1 MWLID
6 LSLLRLFPG
15 QLQRGGVESRAMSV
29 VQLAGV
35 SFAVEANGLSDN
47 SPFVWVA
54 TRVQSTDRPTP
65 LLVIADVVD
74 AVPDAATVAQEI
86 VRGVSVYLQHVD
98 QAHPDEALKRCF
110 ATANIRVLEENRNRT
125 GMRRLHLG
133 LTCVMIDGQ
142 GLYVA
147 QCAPSQLLVWQ
158 DANLVE
164 LPSLST
170 WSARD
175 ITGTFTSLSYPLGFQ
190 QDIVPR
196 ISYTEWEPGDVVAAV
211 SWQLARHLDDT
222 GLLDHRTGVD
232 VLYQAL
238 SDDELASASRYVHG
252 AVFRLGT
259 VAGIGNK
266 VPDVR
271 DPQQLIK
278 PDPGIAPDFGSRIAP
293 VSDTLDPGHFLDS
306 YTDELPTIRTETLS
320 VDKDAEVVELT
331 VSSPTFSGRQHSS
344 KRRATQDRGGNSRKR
359 ETGHQRG
366 GSGRPPARRGHI
378 VEILAGLL
386 LSLSAA
392 VVGVWQIS
400 KRDRPI
406 HGPKDDGTLGLPHLQ
421 RWSHSYHA
429 PRFQN
434 VRRVS
439 PRMQVNRFLAAGAA
453 VVILAIAGLMA
464 FNAINNQESTGSQ
477 DFQAR
482 LVEISTIRASIDTSI
497 PSDVNYQ
504 ALQGA
509 HAALVEM
516 EGSAPSDEMLAG
528 VHEEQAA
535 VATAIT
541 ELTGSTTL
549 SAVQV
554 LGALPP
560 VEEGVTPRLFTGAGR
575 VFVLSDSLYELDTI
589 NGNLILLLAAGQE
602 VGGSPVGTMLAA
614 TWNEDRL
621 MVVDS
626 MNVFVRNPGT
636 GEWQRVPLGVI
647 TEGGFADFSAVTAFD
662 RNLYFLSDG
671 LGKIYKYDALDFGAP
686 PEDWASATTGDALS
700 DGVDFHIDGFI
711 HVLGSDG
718 RIMSFFRSA
727 IERTIEPVVRP
738 EGIQATAF
746 QPVLGGKYFY
756 IVDGGNG
763 RIVAINNEGQL
774 FQQFTTGPD
783 QPSLRG
789 ATDLVINESNG
800 LSYMLVNNTLFTV
813 RLTVPGE

>member
-1 MWLID
+1 MTA
-6 LSLLRLFPG
+6 G
-15 QLQRGGVESRAMSV
+15 GGVESRIMSV
-29 VQLAGV
+29 VQIAGG

-47 SPFVWVA
+47 SPFVWSA
-54 TRVQSTDRPTP
+54 TRIQSGPRPTP

-98 QAHPDEALKRCF
+98 HPDPREALARCF
-110 ATANIRVLEENRNRT
+110 ATANERVLSENSNRT

-133 LTCVMIDGQ
+133 LTCVMLDGH

-158 DANLVE
+158 DTNLVE

-190 QDIVPR
+190 KDLEPR

-211 SWQLARHLDDT
+211 SWQLARHLSDA
-222 GLLDHRTGVD
+222 GSLDHGTGSD
-232 VLYQAL
+232 VLYHAL
-238 SDDELASASRYVHG
+238 SDDGLVSAGRYIHG
-252 AVFRLGT
+252 AVFRLGD
-259 VAGIGNK
+259 VGAAGRM

-271 DPQQLIK
+271 DPRQL
-278 PDPGIAPDFGSRIAP
+278 DASDSGIAPNFGSRSTP
-293 VSDTLDPGHFLDS
+293 QSDRLETGHLFNTD
-306 YTDELPTIRTETLS
+306 TDELPTIRTESLS
-320 VDKDAEVVELT
+320 NTNDATVVDLPAST
-331 VSSPTFSGRQHSS
+331 PRFSGSQHFRSQT
-344 KRRATQDRGGNSRKR
+344 ATHEPVRNNRSRK
-359 ETGHQRG
+359 TGIHRD

-392 VVGVWQIS
+392 VVGVWQIN

-406 HGPKDDGTLGLPHLQ
+406 HGPRDDGTLGLPHLQ

-439 PRMQVNRFLAAGAA
+439 PRMQVNRFLAVGALL
-453 VVILAIAGLMA
+453 VLVAIAGLMA
-464 FNAINNQESTGSQ
+464 FNALNRQETAGNQ

-482 LVEISTIRASIDTSI
+482 LSEISTVRASIDTSI
-497 PSDVNYQ
+497 PSDVNFQ

-509 HAALVEM
+509 QAALVEM
-516 EGSAPSDEMLAG
+516 QGSASSDDMQAAVL
-528 VHEEQAA
+528 EEQRA
-535 VATAIT
+535 VATALT

-554 LGALPP
+554 LGALPAAP
-560 VEEGVTPRLFTGAGR
+560 EGVTPRLFTGGGR
-575 VFVLSDSLYELDTI
+575 IFVLSDSLYELDAI
-589 NGNLILLLAAGQE
+589 SGNLVLLLAGGQE
-602 VGGSPVGTMLAA
+602 VGGSPIGTMLAA

-626 MNVFVRNPGT
+626 LNVFVRNPGT
-636 GEWQRVPLGVI
+636 GEWQRIPLGMI
-647 TEGGFADFSAVTAFD
+647 TEGGFSDIAAITAFD
-662 RNLYFLSDG
+662 RNLYFLSGG
-671 LGKIYKYDALDFGAP
+671 LGKIFKYDALDFGAA
-686 PEDWASATTGDALS
+686 PEDWASATTRDALADS
-700 DGVDFHIDGFI
+700 VDFQIDGFI
-711 HVLGSDG
+711 HVLASDG
-718 RIMSFFRSA
+718 RIMSFFRST
-727 IERTIEPVVRP
+727 IEQTIEPRVRP
-738 EGIQATAF
+738 EAIQATAF
-746 QPVLGGKYFY
+746 QPVMGGKYFY
-756 IVDGGNG
+756 IVDSGSG
-763 RIVAINNEGQL
+763 RIIAVNAEGEL
-774 FQQFTTGPD
+774 YRQFVTTPD
-783 QPSLRG
+783 QPSLIG

-800 LSYMLVNNTLFTV
+800 LAYLLVNNTLFTV
-813 RLTVPGE
+813 RLTVPEE